1 MAQLTDDC
9 FAAGGPLMT
18 LGAALDLLLG
28 KLVTVVET
36 ETRPLDRCADR
47 ILAAS
52 VVAPMNV
59 PPHDN
64 SAVDGYA
71 VYFDDL
77 RSDGESRLLVTGRAT
92 AGHPLGRSV
101 KRGEA
106 IRIFT
111 GAVMPTGD
119 GGAPGP
125 DTVMMQEDCRLDGPE
140 VVIRPGIKRG
150 ANRRKAG
157 EDVRAGSEILGPG
170 LRLRPQ
176 DVGLAAAIGLTQLSV
191 HKPLSVAVFSTGD
204 ELVDPGGPLADGQVY
219 DSNRHTLRALLA
231 QLGAAVTDLGIL
243 PDRREVIRLSLAVAA
258 QQHDLLMS
266 SGGVS
271 SGEEDHVKAAVE
283 ALGRLH
289 FWRLAIKPGR
299 PIAMGQVDADGRR
312 VPFIGLPG
320 NPVAAVVTF
329 LRLARPMILRMM
341 GARDLAPTF
350 FRVRA
355 DFDHKK
361 KRDRREW
368 VRARLT
374 TDAAGALVAH
384 KFPRDGAGI
393 LSSLVQSD
401 GLVELP
407 EDITQLAAGSM
418 VDFLPFSEL
427 R

>member
-18 LGAALDLLLG
+18 LGAALELLLG
-28 KLVTVVET
+28 KLVTVVEA
-36 ETRPLDRCADR
+36 ERQPLDCCVDR

-52 VVAPMNV
+52 VMAPMDV

-71 VYFDDL
+71 VCFDDL
-77 RSDGESRLLVTGRAT
+77 KAGSETRLLVTGRAT
-92 AGHPLGRSV
+92 AGHPLGRPV

-111 GAVMPTGD
+111 GAVMPAGV
-119 GGAPGP
+119 GSAGP

-140 VVIRPGIKRG
+140 VIIRPGIKRG

-157 EDVRAGSEILGPG
+157 EDVRRGTEILGPG

-176 DVGLAAAIGLTQLSV
+176 DVGLAAAIGLTELAVQR
-191 HKPLSVAVFSTGD
+191 PLRVAVFSTGD
-204 ELVDPGGPLADGQVY
+204 ELVEPGGALGDGQVY
-219 DSNRHTLRALLA
+219 DSNRHTLRALLG
-231 QLGAAVTDLGIL
+231 QLGATVTDLGIL

-299 PIAMGQVDADGRR
+299 PIAMGQIDAEGRR

-320 NPVAAVVTF
+320 NPVAAMVTF

-341 GARDLAPTF
+341 GARDLAPTL

-407 EDITQLAAGSM
+407 EDVTQLAAGSM
-418 VDFLPFSEL
+418 VDFLPFSEV